1 MKAKRGGKLKAAGLI
16 LLTLLPVIL
25 LAAGFL
31 IVRTV
36 NNRKRMNALIDEG
49 VRAVSMRYDL
59 TKQDTGG
66 YAEMYAGGL
75 TKPRTAQYR
84 AAELGNLSVVVR
96 DSGLRQTVTFTVTP
110 FEKNMPLCRLEQS
123 YFMCT
128 RETAAEFYDL
138 VGDTASP
145 DYQRVTGSL
154 RNAAQFFSGEPDA
167 GAEPH
172 WYDSYLSASVYK
184 KLKSKDEERSREMF
198 LSMLEVYLE
207 ESVRQEKSKPEEAAR
222 QLEITQNFA
231 ESLLEKGSPSAD
243 LLREA
248 LGEARTRDF
257 FRRVLFGTD
266 ACQPDAQ
273 QTNT

>member
-75 TKPRTAQYR
+75 TKLRTAQYR

-123 YFMCT
+123 YFMGT
-128 RETAAEFYDL
+128 VKTAAEFYDL

-145 DYQRVTGSL
+145 DYMRVTESL
-154 RNAAQFFSGEPDA
+154 RNAAQFFSGETDDS
-167 GAEPH
+167 AEPQ
-172 WYDSYLSASVYK
+172 WYDSYRSASVYR
-184 KLKSKDEERSREMF
+184 KLKSGDEERSREMF

-222 QLEITQNFA
+222 QFEITQNFCG
-231 ESLLEKGSPSAD
+231 SLLEKGSPAAD
-243 LLREA
+243 MLKET
-248 LGEARTRDF
+248 LGEAKTRDF
-257 FRRVLFGTD
+257 FGRVLFGTD
-266 ACQPDAQ
+266 AYKPAEP
-273 QTNT
+273 